1 MPWISFESTSFIV
14 LNIVGGF
21 LAEIA
26 LLLIHTGWKFI
37 DKRLNRRMAVRDLRE
52 FFQGWGKRR
61 RKMPQT
67 YHSRLLPTNGGFSA

>member
-1 MPWISFESTSFIV
+1 MSHLDSWGIIA
-14 LNIVGGF
+14 G
-21 LAEIA
+21 IA
-26 LLLIHTGWKFI
+26 LLLIQTGWKFI

-67 YHSRLLPTNGGFSA
+67 